1 MQRKRRYFYIY
12 YGVILIRFSLG
23 LNIQK
28 FLNFQPMLLLPQ
40 IQIFVQRS
48 GFVDRVRTNRISQQG
63 QVLQEELVRLKTI
76 QKELQVLQLIL
87 VQTENCK
94 LLNPFKRKLAIC
106 VCLTNHSNK
115 RFLSS
120 PKVRQ
125 LQFNSLSADEMLA
138 NLSNYKTHARSCKIK
153 FAILEL
159 TFASPLATSH
169 PYLSNPLLCVI
180 FSLFNKVWTITALV
194 CRKQSCLHVR
204 FQSTFLR

>member
-1 MQRKRRYFYIY
+1 M
-12 YGVILIRFSLG
+12 L
-23 LNIQK
+23 
-28 FLNFQPMLLLPQ
+28 FLPL

-120 PKVRQ
+120 PKVR
-125 LQFNSLSADEMLA
+125 
-138 NLSNYKTHARSCKIK
+138 
-153 FAILEL
+153 
-159 TFASPLATSH
+159 
-169 PYLSNPLLCVI
+169 
-180 FSLFNKVWTITALV
+180 
-194 CRKQSCLHVR
+194 
-204 FQSTFLR
+204 

>member
-28 FLNFQPMLLLPQ
+28 FLNFQPKLLLPQ

-125 LQFNSLSADEMLA
+125 LYFNIR
-138 NLSNYKTHARSCKIK
+138 N
-153 FAILEL
+153 
-159 TFASPLATSH
+159 
-169 PYLSNPLLCVI
+169 I
-180 FSLFNKVWTITALV
+180 FSTVT
-194 CRKQSCLHVR
+194 
-204 FQSTFLR
+204 